1 MASTRASASDPS
13 SPSALNPNISSSRT
27 VLQQICRSGFWKR
40 KPMRRASSLVF
51 REVVGTPSMSTSP
64 EVGFK
69 SPFAS
74 RIVVDFPA
82 PLVPIIPSM
91 SPFSSENETSF
102 TARNSSARY

>member
-82 PLVPIIPSM
+82 PLVPTKATKSPS
-91 SPFSSENETSF
+91 FTVKLTSF
-102 TARNSSARY
+102 STASSPS